1 MNGMLEIDDLAMGYG
16 GITAVRGVSLS
27 AAAGQ
32 IVGIIGPNG
41 AGKTSL
47 INTISGLFKPKSGR
61 VRFDGTDISG
71 LPAHWVARLGVIQ
84 VPEGRQVLGPMTVEE
99 NLELGRQAAVGR
111 ASGVLDHIYALFP
124 ILAQRR
130 RQLAGSLSGGEQQML
145 AIGRALMG
153 APRVLMLDEPSLGL
167 SPLMATQVF
176 DALVNLNRGGLTIL
190 IVEQN
195 ARRALAATTYAYVIE
210 RGTIVQ
216 HGASAALASDP
227 EIIAHYLGTR

>member
-1 MNGMLEIDDLAMGYG
+1 MNDMLEIDDLAMGYG

-47 INTISGLFKPKSGR
+47 INTISGLFKPRSGR
-61 VRFDGTDISG
+61 VRFDGIDIAG
-71 LPAHWVARLGVIQ
+71 LPAHRVARLGVIQ
-84 VPEGRQVLGPMTVEE
+84 VPEGRQVLGSMTVEE

-111 ASGVLDHIYALFP
+111 AACGLDRVYSLFP
-124 ILAQRR
+124 ILAERR

-153 APRVLMLDEPSLGL
+153 TPRMLMLDEPSLGL
-167 SPLMATQVF
+167 SPMMATQVF
-176 DALVNLNRGGLTIL
+176 NALVNLNRDGLTIL

-216 HGASAALASDP
+216 HGASSVLAEDP
-227 EIIAHYLGTR
+227 GIIAHYLGTV